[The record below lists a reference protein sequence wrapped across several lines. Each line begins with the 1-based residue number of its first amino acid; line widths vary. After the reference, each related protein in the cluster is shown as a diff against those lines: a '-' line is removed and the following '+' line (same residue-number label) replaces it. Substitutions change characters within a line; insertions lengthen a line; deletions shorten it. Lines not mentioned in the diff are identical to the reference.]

1 VQDAEPPI
9 DYDSPYSP
17 LPSNVN
23 ISRVKKNVEKSYA
36 KMFRNKTHRR
46 EWMKLF
52 ETEHANALISDGFW
66 FVICKVFKKGKQK
79 AASTSP
85 KNINTANNGV
95 VLAMSSVDAY
105 GKPVTSGFS
114 YEDYKDF
121 LLDRIAANYVSFTIL
136 EDEDIAQYSAKY
148 NEDDDNDESHMS
160 GINDTSN
167 PFSLGNKEIGRIDFK
182 QVQDFRRKFF
192 EQFYDVMAQSVY
204 YSLFYAYPKSRGST
218 NNDDMKRKL
227 LNIFSKLF
235 TGMRI

>member
-1 VQDAEPPI
+1 MHDAEPPI

-36 KMFRNKTHRR
+36 KIFRNKTHRR

-66 FVICKVFKKGKQK
+66 FVICKVFKMGKKK
-79 AASTSP
+79 ANQTGSSP
-85 KNINTANNGV
+85 KNTGTASNGV

-114 YEDYKDF
+114 YEDYQDF

-136 EDEDIAQYSAKY
+136 EDEDI
-148 NEDDDNDESHMS
+148 E
-160 GINDTSN
+160 
-167 PFSLGNKEIGRIDFK
+167 
-182 QVQDFRRKFF
+182 
-192 EQFYDVMAQSVY
+192 
-204 YSLFYAYPKSRGST
+204 
-218 NNDDMKRKL
+218 
-227 LNIFSKLF
+227 
-235 TGMRI
+235 